1 MITQYIRIE
10 INKELDQS
18 IHSVQYDSRSRY
30 VQFHIFDGGVPMDI
44 SNCKV
49 YMCAVKPDGNII
61 FHDCKI
67 IDSVNGVV
75 EIELTE
81 QLNAVAGDVK
91 CELKLYGPDKELL
104 TTKTFDISVKRSL
117 ISELI
122 ESSTEVSPL
131 DKRYVLRTEFSESME
146 RVSNQIAELDNQMNP
161 LSINL
166 TSSVTTAERGSTV
179 NNVKLSW
186 SYNKQIVS
194 QKLNGSVIDV
204 SLRTQTITENIT
216 TNKTFTLEAT
226 STAGQIKNK
235 SVSLTFLNGVY
246 YGKSSRMTYD
256 GTLISSL
263 TKVLSDSRSRTITV
277 NAGSGEY
284 IYYCVPER
292 LGDCKFKVGGF
303 DGGFSKVAT
312 IDFTNN
318 SNYTERYAIWKSDNE
333 NLGNTT
339 IVIS

>member
-1 MITQYIRIE
+1 MITQYIQIE
-10 INKELDQS
+10 INKELDQP
-18 IHSVQYDSRSRY
+18 IHSVQYDNKSRY
-30 VQFHIFDGGVPMDI
+30 IEFHIVDGGMPMDI
-44 SNCKV
+44 SDCEV
-49 YMCAVKPDGNII
+49 FICAIKPDGGLILN
-61 FHDCKI
+61 DCRI
-67 IDSVNGVV
+67 IDSAHGIV
-75 EIELTE
+75 EFELTE
-81 QLNAVAGDVK
+81 QINAVAGDVK
-91 CELKLYGPDKELL
+91 CELKLYGPNGEVL
-104 TTKTFDISVKRSL
+104 TTKTFNICVKKSL
-117 ISELI
+117 IHDVI
-122 ESSTEVSPL
+122 ESSSEVLGL
-131 DKRYVLRTEFSESME
+131 DKKFVLKTEFNESME
-146 RVSNQIAELDNQMNP
+146 WVSNQIAELDNQMNP

-179 NNVKLSW
+179 NNVKLIW
-186 SYNKQIVS
+186 SYNKEIAS
-194 QKLNGSVIDV
+194 QKLNGSIIDV

-256 GTLISSL
+256 GVLISSL